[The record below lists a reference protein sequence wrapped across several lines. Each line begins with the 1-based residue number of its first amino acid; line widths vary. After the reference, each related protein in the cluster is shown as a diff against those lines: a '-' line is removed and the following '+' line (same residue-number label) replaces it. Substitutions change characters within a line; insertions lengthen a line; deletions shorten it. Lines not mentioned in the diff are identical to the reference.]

1 MELFKIT
8 RYQQYFG
15 IKRILERVEKEENGG
30 VIWHTQ
36 GSGKSLTMVMLTK
49 LLQERFVA
57 SKVVVVTDRKA
68 LDRQI
73 TNVFKSSEVDV
84 KRATSARDLI
94 SLLRVERLLLQ
105 LWFISLRVWQ
115 MRR

>member
-1 MELFKIT
+1 MELKRLLAIS
-8 RYQQYFG
+8 QYFG

-49 LLQERFVA
+49 LLKERFVA

-68 LDRQI
+68 LDRQGYKC
-73 TNVFKSSEVDV
+73 FQK
-84 KRATSARDLI
+84 
-94 SLLRVERLLLQ
+94 
-105 LWFISLRVWQ
+105 
-115 MRR
+115 